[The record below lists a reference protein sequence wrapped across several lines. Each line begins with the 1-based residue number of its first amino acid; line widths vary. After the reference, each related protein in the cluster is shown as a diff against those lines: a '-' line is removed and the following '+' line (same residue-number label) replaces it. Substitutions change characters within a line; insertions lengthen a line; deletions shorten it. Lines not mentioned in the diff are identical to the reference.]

1 MLGDMRRSEN
11 RASYVQMLGV
21 SPHVLVTAEQV
32 HGNVVKKAI
41 RASKTPLS
49 LADGIVLD
57 ISDNNSAGIAL
68 GIVVADCAPLLFFD
82 KKERSI
88 GAAHAGWKGS
98 YKSIATN
105 VVDYM
110 LSLGSNPDDI
120 MVSIGPHIGM
130 CCYSVPKDRV
140 DMFFSMYGN
149 DAHIASYID
158 GVWHMDIGYINWLQL
173 RSKGIPAENIDV
185 PPTCTSCQ
193 SDLFYSYRKDTKE
206 AFGEIMGVIA
216 YKF

>member
-1 MLGDMRRSEN
+1 MVQTMYHQSRLLGTYPHVIHGYSTRMLGDMRRSEN

-140 DMFFSMYGN
+140 LFD
-149 DAHIASYID
+149 
-158 GVWHMDIGYINWLQL
+158 VWQ
-173 RSKGIPAENIDV
+173 
-185 PPTCTSCQ
+185 
-193 SDLFYSYRKDTKE
+193 
-206 AFGEIMGVIA
+206 
-216 YKF
+216 